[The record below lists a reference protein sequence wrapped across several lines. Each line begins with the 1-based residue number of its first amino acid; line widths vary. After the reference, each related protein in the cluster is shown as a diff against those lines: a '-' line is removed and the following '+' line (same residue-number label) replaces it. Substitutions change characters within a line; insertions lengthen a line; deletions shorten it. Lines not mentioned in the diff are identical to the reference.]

1 MPDNST
7 FETLHADG
15 LISDESFE
23 KNKEQNANSLFSI
36 HWEVKTLL
44 YVGILLLTSGLG
56 IFVYKN
62 IDTIGHQAILAFI
75 ALISTGCFAYCLRHK
90 KPFNRARVQTENAFF
105 DYILLLGT
113 LTLVTF
119 IGYLQYQYN
128 VFGGNYGMATFVPM
142 LLLFYIAYY
151 FDHVGILNMA
161 IVNLGLW
168 MGVSVTPKQLLFAH
182 TFNSE
187 TIIFTYLGF
196 GLLLLLAAWLT
207 QWFIFKKHFK
217 FSYQH
222 YGVYA
227 SLTALLAGYF
237 FNYESQFSLLWLLV
251 FFAVAALIF
260 WDAYR
265 NKQIYF
271 ILLASLYSYIGLSS
285 LVIRVLTLM
294 PNALWFY
301 PISIYAIGSAVLLI
315 NYLIKLNKKLQA

>member
-1 MPDNST
+1 MPNNST

-23 KNKEQNANSLFSI
+23 KIKEQNANPLFSV

-44 YVGILLLTSGLG
+44 YIGIVLLTSGLG

-62 IDTIGHQAILAFI
+62 IDTIGHQVILAFI
-75 ALISTGCFAYCLRHK
+75 ALISTGCFVYCFRHK
-90 KPFNRARVQTENAFF
+90 KPFSRAKVQTENAFF

-113 LTLVTF
+113 ITLVTF

-128 VFGGNYGMATFVPM
+128 VFGSNYGMATFIPM
-142 LLLFYIAYY
+142 LLLFYIAYE

-168 MGVSVTPKQLLFAH
+168 VGVSVTPKQLLFAH

-207 QWFIFKKHFK
+207 QRFSFKKHFK

-237 FNYESQFSLLWLLV
+237 FNYNSHFYIVWLLAL
-251 FFAVAALIF
+251 FAAAGLIF
-260 WDAYR
+260 RDAYQH
-265 NKQIYF
+265 KSIYF
-271 ILLASLYSYIGLSS
+271 ILLAVLYSYIGISG
-285 LVIRVLTLM
+285 LVIRIFILM
-294 PNALWFY
+294 PGGDWIY
-301 PISIYAIGSAVLLI
+301 PIFIYFIWSAVLLI
-315 NYLIKLNKKLQA
+315 RYLIKLNKKLQA